1 MNKFELKSGYPKGY
15 LPEGVNYSNYT
26 MLVAIANY
34 SDNGACV
41 GTATSLLDEN
51 IDIARKRG
59 LLASTG
65 GFMSAVAR
73 GEFKTAWN
81 RADGTNRKALIK
93 GLENLEIEL

>member
-1 MNKFELKSGYPKGY
+1 
-15 LPEGVNYSNYT
+15 

-41 GTATSLLDEN
+41 GTATSLLDED

-59 LLASTG
+59 ILATTG
-65 GFMSAVAR
+65 GFMSAVAT

-81 RADGTNRKALIK
+81 RADGANRHALTI
-93 GLENLEIEL
+93 GLSNNEIEL

>member
-1 MNKFELKSGYPKGY
+1 MNKIELKSGYSKGY

-41 GTATSLLDEN
+41 GTATRLLDEE

-59 LLASTG
+59 ILATTG
-65 GFMSAVAR
+65 GFMSAVATR
-73 GEFKTAWN
+73 DFKTAWN
-81 RADGTNRKALIK
+81 RADGANRYALIK
-93 GLENLEIEL
+93 GLSNNEIEL

>member
-1 MNKFELKSGYPKGY
+1 MKKFELKAGYSKGY

-41 GTATSLLDEN
+41 GTATSLLDED

-59 LLASTG
+59 ILATTG
-65 GFMSAVAR
+65 GFMSAVAT

-81 RADGTNRKALIK
+81 RADGANRHALTI
-93 GLENLEIEL
+93 GLSNNEIEL